1 MHIQPINN
9 TTFGRIYLRESNYDF
24 KNQKDIHKIY
34 PAQPLDVNKVGQT
47 NLWVPGSKLV
57 DRVIECDYDTVELRT
72 RYNQLLA
79 EQASNPNHIMIDVF
93 LSHVPEPED
102 FFQMA
107 YVGKKAKVFKQAEG
121 YYPWQTKPTT
131 IEFLEKA
138 CKYANKLARR

>member
-24 KNQKDIHKIY
+24 KNQKDNHKIY

-47 NLWVPGSKLV
+47 NLWVPGSNLV

-102 FFQMA
+102 FFQIA
-107 YVGKKAKVFKQAEG
+107 YVGEKAKVFKQAEG

-131 IEFLEKA
+131 IKFLEKA